1 LGLVR
6 LQSGGSLRSLVLVV
20 FETLALLI
28 LSGWSES
35 SLLRIGW
42 LLTVGVRLVVGAM
55 LVRLLVVLLVATLI
69 AVLPLLIIAALCVL
83 LMVEILS
90 WLWSGVA
97 LARARLEV
105 SRSLL

>member
-1 LGLVR
+1 MGLVR

-28 LSGWSES
+28 LSGRSES
-35 SLLRIGW
+35 SLLRSDW
-42 LLTVGVRLVVGAM
+42 LLTVGVRLVVDAM

-83 LMVEILS
+83 LLVEILS
-90 WLWSGVA
+90 CLWSGVA
-97 LARARLEV
+97 LARARLVV